1 MIKKSRIRPGSDW
14 PRSVEDSAHRSLRR
28 EKSVPRRALVELG
41 GHVEAIHPQRIT
53 DSPCTPNLGR
63 GGGGIA
69 NFGFNRA
76 HWWSCECLA
85 VVHGA
90 IYRHG
95 GPANDPRPRITSLVH
110 GYHVRKRHSEGGARH
125 EWHGGGMTK
134 PRWTPVKYPGPALAR
149 IVEPWH
155 DSRLSPRGRS
165 LPQITR
171 THPVL

>member
-1 MIKKSRIRPGSDW
+1 MIKKSRSRPGSDW

-76 HWWSCECLA
+76 HW
-85 VVHGA
+85 
-90 IYRHG
+90 
-95 GPANDPRPRITSLVH
+95 
-110 GYHVRKRHSEGGARH
+110 
-125 EWHGGGMTK
+125 
-134 PRWTPVKYPGPALAR
+134 
-149 IVEPWH
+149 
-155 DSRLSPRGRS
+155 
-165 LPQITR
+165 
-171 THPVL
+171 